1 MVGVLGLVLLHF
13 GLGTSFRDEIIM
25 RKKVVAAQDK
35 KKESAIVQFSHELCQ
50 LTIFSDTFLQNLLQ
64 FEF

>member
-35 KKESAIVQFSHELCQ
+35 KRIPNCAIFAFSAISHKN
-50 LTIFSDTFLQNLLQ
+50 I
-64 FEF
+64 

>member
-35 KKESAIVQFSHELCQ
+35 KKNPQLCN
-50 LTIFSDTFLQNLLQ
+50 FRVSFVS
-64 FEF
+64 